1 MSGSR
6 VNVCV
11 SLLSLSLLAV
21 PALAADPETPGPA
34 TGSPRGLNPP
44 PSQPETTPP
53 PTTPESAP
61 TAPAPTSTLP
71 NGTTGTWDSPVEQVL
86 PDKPGTAS
94 SPRVTVKGLG
104 AIDPSGVG
112 LLTEANGGLPSS
124 MWDGSERQSIA
135 VRLSQLPAGT
145 SSPAMQSLLRRLLLS
160 TAQPPAGTTPPG
172 EPTILG
178 LRATKLV
185 ANGWTDDAAKLAS
198 QSPRDDSYARQ
209 AWSEALLLQGRDA
222 DACGDASALRQ
233 SANDPYWL
241 KLRTYCY
248 IQQKNVD
255 GAQMT
260 IDIMRERN
268 VEDAPFF
275 SLADALVAGGK
286 ANVGDLPA
294 PSGVHLAMIRHAN
307 VVPPPSVAA
316 WPPAALLL
324 ARDAADP
331 ELSLAAGER
340 AALSGALPAQD
351 LRTLY
356 QAETFTADQI
366 DDPEEAAAKLSPAR
380 ANALFFQSILKRTVP
395 AARATAFVAALQ
407 RAEAQNR
414 FPLFARAVAPVAAQ
428 IQPAADNGWLAPHI
442 ARVLIY
448 AGNDKAAERWL
459 TALVSPT
466 DGPAVNALQ
475 MQLALAKPS
484 VENMARMQ
492 GAMTW
497 LGQNALAAG
506 PSKDWLMDR
515 ATREIPLAEALGF
528 IIPPDAQWAVSAT
541 TAGAVPSGVS
551 SEALLAIPRTAQE
564 GRVGETALNALVAL
578 GPGGPARAQGQA
590 VARVVK
596 ALIAVGLRD
605 EARAIAVE
613 AILSAPIRQRK

>member
-6 VNVCV
+6 VKFCV
-11 SLLSLSLLAV
+11 SFLSLSLLAV
-21 PALAADPETPGPA
+21 PVLAAEPETPGPA
-34 TGSPRGLNPP
+34 TAAPRGLSPP
-44 PSQPETTPP
+44 PTQPDTTPP
-53 PTTPESAP
+53 PPTEPAPATTP
-61 TAPAPTSTLP
+61 STLP

-86 PDKPGTAS
+86 PDKPGAPS

-112 LLTEANGGLPSS
+112 ILTEANGGMPSS

-135 VRLSQLPAGT
+135 VRLSQLPSGT
-145 SSPAMQSLLRRLLLS
+145 SSPAMQSLMRRLLLS
-160 TAQPPAGTTPPG
+160 TAQPPAGVTPAG
-172 EPTILG
+172 EPSILG
-178 LRATKLV
+178 LRAAKLV
-185 ANGWTDDAAKLAS
+185 ANGWTDDAAKLAA
-198 QSPRDDSYARQ
+198 QSARDDSAARQ

-222 DACGDASALRQ
+222 DACGEASALRQ

-241 KLRTYCY
+241 KLRAYCF

-260 IDIMRERN
+260 LDIMRERQI
-268 VEDAPFF
+268 EDPQFF
-275 SLADALVAGGK
+275 TLAEAAMNGGK
-286 ANVGDLPA
+286 ASIAELPS
-294 PSGVHLAMIRHAN
+294 PTGLYLALIRHAN
-307 VVPPPSVAA
+307 VVPPVSVAA
-316 WPPAALLL
+316 WAPAALLM
-324 ARDAADP
+324 ARDATDP
-331 ELSLAAGER
+331 NTALTAGER
-340 AALSGALPAQD
+340 AALSGALAVED
-351 LRTLY
+351 LRMLY

-380 ANALFFQSILKRTVP
+380 ANALFYQSILKRTVP
-395 AARATAFVAALQ
+395 AARATAFVAAMQ

-414 FPLFARAVAPVAAQ
+414 FPLFARAIAPIALQV
-428 IQPAADNGWLAPHI
+428 QPGPDTAWLAPHI

-448 AGNDKAAERWL
+448 SNNDKAVDRWFAVL
-459 TALVSPT
+459 GSPT

-475 MQLALAKPS
+475 MQLALAKPT

-497 LGQNALAAG
+497 LGQHALAVG

-515 ATREIPLAEALGF
+515 ATREIPLSEALGF

-541 TAGAVPSGVS
+541 TAGAVPSGVA
-551 SEALLAIPRTAQE
+551 SEALLAIARSSQE

-578 GPGGPARAQGQA
+578 GPSGPARAQGQT

-605 EARAIAVE
+605 EARAIAIE
-613 AILSAPIRQRK
+613 AALSAPIRLRK